1 MQYCF
6 KEYLKKSRLPM
17 GVDQIILSLFDSL
30 VFQPLYSN
38 DTSLSL
44 DLQKLKRQ
52 KMIKAIK

>member
-6 KEYLKKSRLPM
+6 KEYLKKLRLPM

-44 DLQKLKRQ
+44 EKLKRQ